1 MEENIQ
7 IVEEFSKDEL
17 TIIFDSLG
25 FLPVSINSPAF
36 KMIFDIREKIK
47 RKIELKNNNPQ
58 D

>member
-7 IVEEFSKDEL
+7 ITENFNSEEL

-25 FLPVSINSPAF
+25 FLPVAINSPAF

-47 RKIELKNNNPQ
+47 RKIESKNNNPQ